1 MIYQF
6 LINFLMIFLYALNL
20 VNDVPWF
27 ADIVNYLVSTVVPK
41 NFSKSQANKLKSDA
55 KYYLWDDPYF

>member
-1 MIYQF
+1 
-6 LINFLMIFLYALNL
+6 MIFLYALNL